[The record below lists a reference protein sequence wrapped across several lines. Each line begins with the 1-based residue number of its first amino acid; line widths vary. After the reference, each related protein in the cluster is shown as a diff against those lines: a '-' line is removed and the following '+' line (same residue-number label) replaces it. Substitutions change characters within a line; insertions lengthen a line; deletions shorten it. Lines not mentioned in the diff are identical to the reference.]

1 MLTFGGMGL
10 LFVPNTAV
18 LLFSSFAIGLGL
30 SALYPLMMMVPYE
43 CHDDRTAKLVVSRNL
58 AFCQAGMVVLPLI
71 TGWVYQAAGATTM
84 PVIGFALVAVMLGLT
99 VKILK

>member
-1 MLTFGGMGL
+1 MGL

-18 LLFSSFAIGLGL
+18 LLCSSFAIGLGL
-30 SALYPLMMMVPYE
+30 SALYPLMMVPYE
-43 CHDDRTAKLVVSRNL
+43 RHDDQTAKLMVSRNL

-84 PVIGFALVAVMLGLT
+84 PLIGFILVAVMLGLT